1 MVVGMGGLLVGLLA
15 LQFSWIRALVEARS
29 ALFDEQARTALVEVQ
44 SVLALS
50 PASFPAPPS
59 PGLAPSSGPMADSLA
74 VVRAEA
80 AEQRERA
87 MGVADSLLRAVLD
100 NRKSQVDA
108 LFADE
113 PPAHVRAI

>member
-1 MVVGMGGLLVGLLA
+1 MQQRRTTILVVGMGGLLVGLLA

-59 PGLAPSSGPMADSLA
+59 PGLASSSGRMADSLA
-74 VVRAEA
+74 VVRAETA
-80 AEQRERA
+80 
-87 MGVADSLLRAVLD
+87 
-100 NRKSQVDA
+100 
-108 LFADE
+108 
-113 PPAHVRAI
+113 